1 MIYQVKQGTKSYEF
15 IKDVL
20 DCELSLYKSYMK
32 RVDEAV
38 GFKVEK
44 YKACTPNESLARD
57 YRITEILIPMETYNK
72 LDKKIWNELGKI
84 KLEEGDYMQAK
95 PNKRTKQG
103 KLISKAM
110 ESYISVATQLQIM
123 KQLNLDFPDTKSFH
137 LTQLFR
143 NGDDVFVY
151 ADDGID
157 AEKDNLD
164 LKEITKSEFE
174 KIIKDKE

>member
-20 DCELSLYKSYMK
+20 DREYIEYKSYMK
-32 RVDEAV
+32 RVDDAV

-151 ADDGID
+151 ADDRID
-157 AEKDNLD
+157 AEKDNPD

>member
-20 DCELSLYKSYMK
+20 DREYIEYKSYMK
-32 RVDEAV
+32 RVDDAV

-103 KLISKAM
+103 KLISKSM

-151 ADDGID
+151 ADDRID
-157 AEKDNLD
+157 AEKDNPD

>member
-1 MIYQVKQGTKSYEF
+1 MIYQVKHGTKSYEF

-57 YRITEILIPMETYNK
+57 YRITEILIPIEIYNK

-123 KQLNLDFPDTKSFH
+123 KELNLDFPDTKSFH

-143 NGDDVFVY
+143 NEDDVFVY

-157 AEKDNLD
+157 AEKDNPD

-174 KIIKDKE
+174 KIIEDKE

>member
-1 MIYQVKQGTKSYEF
+1 MICQAKEGTKSYEY

-20 DCELSLYKSYMK
+20 DREHIEYKSYMK
-32 RVDEAV
+32 RIDEAA
-38 GFKVEK
+38 GFEVKK
-44 YKACTPNESLARD
+44 YKGYVPNTNLSRKH
-57 YRITEILIPMETYNK
+57 RITEILIPIEIYNK
-72 LDKKIWNELGKI
+72 LDKKSWKELGKI

-110 ESYISVATQLQIM
+110 DSYNSVATQLQIM

-137 LTQLFR
+137 LTQLFI
-143 NGDDVFVY
+143 NGDNIFVY
-151 ADDGID
+151 MDDGID
-157 AEKDNLD
+157 AEKDNPD

>member
-15 IKDVL
+15 IKGVL
-20 DCELSLYKSYMK
+20 DREYIEYKSYMK
-32 RVDEAV
+32 RVDDAV

-44 YKACTPNESLARD
+44 YKACTPNVSLARD

-72 LDKKIWNELGKI
+72 LDKKIWNELGI
-84 KLEEGDYMQAK
+84 IYEDTGYQCVK

-151 ADDGID
+151 ADDRID
-157 AEKDNLD
+157 AEKDNPD
-164 LKEITKSEFE
+164 LKGITKSEFE

>member
-1 MIYQVKQGTKSYEF
+1 MIYQVKQGTKSYEY

-20 DCELSLYKSYMK
+20 DREYIEYKSYMK
-32 RVDEAV
+32 RIDEAA
-38 GFKVEK
+38 GFEVKK
-44 YKACTPNESLARD
+44 YKGYVPNINLSRE
-57 YRITEILIPMETYNK
+57 YRITEILIPIEIYNK
-72 LDKKIWNELGKI
+72 LDKKIWNEVGKI
-84 KLEEGDYMQAK
+84 KLEEGDYMRAK

-143 NGDDVFVY
+143 NGDEVFVY
-151 ADDGID
+151 ADDMID
-157 AEKDNLD
+157 AEKDNPD

>member
-1 MIYQVKQGTKSYEF
+1 MIYQVKHGTKSYEF

-57 YRITEILIPMETYNK
+57 YRITEILIPIEIYNK

-151 ADDGID
+151 ADDRID
-157 AEKDNLD
+157 AEKDNPD

>member
-1 MIYQVKQGTKSYEF
+1 MIYQVKHGTKSYEF
-15 IKDVL
+15 IKYVL
-20 DCELSLYKSYMK
+20 DREYIEYKSYMK
-32 RVDEAV
+32 RIDEAA
-38 GFKVEK
+38 GFEVKK
-44 YKACTPNESLARD
+44 YKGYVPNTNLSRE
-57 YRITEILIPMETYNK
+57 YRVTEILIPIEIYNK
-72 LDKKIWNELGKI
+72 LDKKAWKELGKI

-143 NGDDVFVY
+143 NGDNIFVY
-151 ADDGID
+151 MDDGID
-157 AEKDNLD
+157 AEKDNPD

>member
-20 DCELSLYKSYMK
+20 DREYIEYKSYMK
-32 RVDEAV
+32 RIDEAV

-57 YRITEILIPMETYNK
+57 YRITKILIPIEIYNK

-95 PNKRTKQG
+95 PNKRTKQW
-103 KLISKAM
+103 KLIGKAM
-110 ESYISVATQLQIM
+110 DSYNSVATQLQIM

-151 ADDGID
+151 ADDRID
-157 AEKDNLD
+157 AEKDNPD

>member
-1 MIYQVKQGTKSYEF
+1 MIYQVKHGTKSYEF

-20 DCELSLYKSYMK
+20 DREYIEYKSYMK
-32 RVDEAV
+32 RVDESA
-38 GFKVEK
+38 GFKVEQ
-44 YKACTPNESLARD
+44 YKACTPHESLARD

-72 LDKKIWNELGKI
+72 LDKKIWNELGI
-84 KLEEGDYMQAK
+84 IYEDTGYQCVK

-151 ADDGID
+151 ADDRID
-157 AEKDNLD
+157 AEKDNPD

>member
-20 DCELSLYKSYMK
+20 DREYIEYKSYMK

-72 LDKKIWNELGKI
+72 LDKKIWNELGI
-84 KLEEGDYMQAK
+84 IYEDTGYQCVK

-151 ADDGID
+151 ADDRID
-157 AEKDNLD
+157 AEKDNPD

>member
-1 MIYQVKQGTKSYEF
+1 MICQAKEGTKSYEY

-20 DCELSLYKSYMK
+20 DREYIEYKSYMK
-32 RVDEAV
+32 RIDEAA
-38 GFKVEK
+38 GFEVKK
-44 YKACTPNESLARD
+44 YKGYVPNTSLSREH
-57 YRITEILIPMETYNK
+57 RITEILIPIEIYNK
-72 LDKKIWNELGKI
+72 LDKKVWKELGKI

-103 KLISKAM
+103 KLIGKAM
-110 ESYISVATQLQIM
+110 DSYNSVATQLQIM

-143 NGDDVFVY
+143 NGDNIFVY
-151 ADDGID
+151 MDDGID
-157 AEKDNLD
+157 AEKDNPD

>member
-1 MIYQVKQGTKSYEF
+1 MICQAKEGTKSYEY

-20 DCELSLYKSYMK
+20 DREYIEYKSYMK
-32 RVDEAV
+32 RIDEAA
-38 GFKVEK
+38 GFEVKK
-44 YKACTPNESLARD
+44 YKGHVPNTNLSREH
-57 YRITEILIPMETYNK
+57 RITEILIPIEIYNK
-72 LDKKIWNELGKI
+72 LDKKVWKELGKI

-103 KLISKAM
+103 KLIGKAM
-110 ESYISVATQLQIM
+110 DSYNSVATQLQIM

-143 NGDDVFVY
+143 NGYNIFVY
-151 ADDGID
+151 MDDGID
-157 AEKDNLD
+157 AEKDNPD

>member
-1 MIYQVKQGTKSYEF
+1 MICQAKEGTKSYEY

-20 DCELSLYKSYMK
+20 DREYIEYKSYMK

-57 YRITEILIPMETYNK
+57 YRITEILIPIEIYNK
-72 LDKKIWNELGKI
+72 LDKKAWKELGI
-84 KLEEGDYMQAK
+84 IYEDTGYQCVK

-123 KQLNLDFPDTKSFH
+123 KQLNLDFPDTKTFH

-151 ADDGID
+151 ADDRID
-157 AEKDNLD
+157 AEKDNPD

>member
-1 MIYQVKQGTKSYEF
+1 MIYQVKQGTKSYEY

-20 DCELSLYKSYMK
+20 DREYIEYKSYMK
-32 RVDEAV
+32 RIDEAA
-38 GFKVEK
+38 GFEVKK
-44 YKACTPNESLARD
+44 YKGYVPNISLSREH
-57 YRITEILIPMETYNK
+57 RITEILIPIEIYNK

-123 KQLNLDFPDTKSFH
+123 KELNLDFPDTKSFH

-151 ADDGID
+151 ADDRID
-157 AEKDNLD
+157 AEKDNPD

>member
-1 MIYQVKQGTKSYEF
+1 M
-15 IKDVL
+15 
-20 DCELSLYKSYMK
+20 
-32 RVDEAV
+32 EA
-38 GFKVEK
+38 
-44 YKACTPNESLARD
+44 
-57 YRITEILIPMETYNK
+57 YNK
-72 LDKKIWNELGKI
+72 LDKKIWNELGI
-84 KLEEGDYMQAK
+84 IYEDTGYQCVK

-151 ADDGID
+151 ADDRID
-157 AEKDNLD
+157 AEKDNPD

>member
-1 MIYQVKQGTKSYEF
+1 MIYQVKQGTKSYEY

-20 DCELSLYKSYMK
+20 DREYIEYKSYMK
-32 RVDEAV
+32 RIDEAA
-38 GFKVEK
+38 GFEVKK
-44 YKACTPNESLARD
+44 YKGYVPNINLSREH
-57 YRITEILIPMETYNK
+57 RITEILIPIEIYNK

-123 KQLNLDFPDTKSFH
+123 KELNLDFPDTKSFH

-143 NGDDVFVY
+143 NEDDVFVY

-157 AEKDNLD
+157 AEKDNPD

>member
-1 MIYQVKQGTKSYEF
+1 MICQAKEGTKSYEY

-20 DCELSLYKSYMK
+20 DREYIEYESYMK
-32 RVDEAV
+32 RIDEAV

-44 YKACTPNESLARD
+44 YKGYVPNINLSREH
-57 YRITEILIPMETYNK
+57 RITEILIPIEIYNK

-123 KQLNLDFPDTKSFH
+123 KELNLDFPDTKSFH

-151 ADDGID
+151 ADDRID
-157 AEKDNLD
+157 AEKDNPD
-164 LKEITKSEFE
+164 LKEIAKS
-174 KIIKDKE
+174 

>member
-1 MIYQVKQGTKSYEF
+1 MIYQVKHGTKSYEF

-20 DCELSLYKSYMK
+20 DREYIEYKSYMK
-32 RVDEAV
+32 RVDEAA
-38 GFKVEK
+38 GFEVKK
-44 YKACTPNESLARD
+44 YKGYVPNRNLSREH
-57 YRITEILIPMETYNK
+57 RITEILIPIEIYNK

-95 PNKRTKQG
+95 PDKRTKQG

-151 ADDGID
+151 ADDRID
-157 AEKDNLD
+157 AEKDNPD